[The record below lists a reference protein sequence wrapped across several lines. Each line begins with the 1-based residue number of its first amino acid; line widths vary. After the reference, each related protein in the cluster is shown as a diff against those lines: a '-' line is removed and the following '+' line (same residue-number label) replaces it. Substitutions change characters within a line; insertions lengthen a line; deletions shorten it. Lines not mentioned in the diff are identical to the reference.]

1 MVLAISYGYSMSGQE
16 SGYNLAQL
24 SFRIYVMIKRKIIRL
39 RSLVLPCGQWWSL
52 LVRFLIPLRY
62 VI

>member
-24 SFRIYVMIKRKIIRL
+24 SFRIYVMIKRKIVRL
-39 RSLVLPCGQWWSL
+39 RSLVLLCGQ
-52 LVRFLIPLRY
+52 
-62 VI
+62 